1 MWDVSKIIQLSAK
14 KISFASFTHM
24 QDLDINFHK
33 TSSKNTV
40 FAINRAIRSIETAL
54 RFTLGFATPIVV
66 EFGML
71 VAMMSFFCGPKYL
84 GNMMLTLGLYT
95 YFSKT
100 FSELRR
106 VQMAEKKNAE
116 KKSEFYLNE
125 STINFES
132 VKNFGNEELEKSRYK
147 KLLDDLEQQSLVV
160 QNSLGQLNSGQAII
174 YTTGMAINLFMAA
187 HDVSLGTMTAG
198 DFVLVQAYFM
208 QLSGPLFNMG
218 MMFREVGQTQVDL
231 EDLVDMLER
240 QPKIMESPNAV
251 DFNYQK
257 GSIKFDNITFGH
269 LNDKKAKEGEEA
281 TQEKHYLFKD
291 LTLEMEPGTTNAIVG
306 PSGFGKTTI
315 LHLLFRMYDPE

>member
-95 YFSKT
+95 YFSKSV
-100 FSELRR
+100 SENRR

-147 KLLDDLEQQSLVV
+147 KLLDDLEQ
-160 QNSLGQLNSGQAII
+160 
-174 YTTGMAINLFMAA
+174 
-187 HDVSLGTMTAG
+187 
-198 DFVLVQAYFM
+198 
-208 QLSGPLFNMG
+208 
-218 MMFREVGQTQVDL
+218 
-231 EDLVDMLER
+231 
-240 QPKIMESPNAV
+240 
-251 DFNYQK
+251 
-257 GSIKFDNITFGH
+257 
-269 LNDKKAKEGEEA
+269 
-281 TQEKHYLFKD
+281 
-291 LTLEMEPGTTNAIVG
+291 
-306 PSGFGKTTI
+306 
-315 LHLLFRMYDPE
+315 